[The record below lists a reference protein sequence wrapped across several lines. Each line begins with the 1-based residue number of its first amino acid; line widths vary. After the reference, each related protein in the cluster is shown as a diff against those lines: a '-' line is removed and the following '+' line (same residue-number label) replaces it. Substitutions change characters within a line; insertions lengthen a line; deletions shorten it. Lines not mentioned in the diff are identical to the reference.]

1 MTHSFERIEEDT
13 IAACSVTSDDRQ
25 CTRNRFRDWTWD
37 GQIVLLLLPFLIGVF
52 SLIFLPALLGLPL
65 AFTSYSSLDP
75 PEFNGLENFREL
87 WNDRVFHR
95 ALRNTLFFIAV
106 AVPLRLLC
114 ALAIA
119 LLLLPRSPG
128 VGAMRAAILLPTVVP
143 DIAWA
148 LAWLWILN
156 PLLGPL
162 NLMLRSIGIGG
173 PAWMLEENGARF
185 AIVLLMTWQFG
196 EGFVVCL
203 GALSDIPAEI
213 LEQSRV
219 DGANR
224 QIQFLTVTLP
234 LISPYLLLLVVRDT
248 LFSLYANFVPAMI
261 LGQDGGPNYATTY
274 LPTRIYINAFG
285 YLRLGYAAAM
295 TWATFVFTLML
306 LLVSLLVLNR
316 LRSWVI

>member
-1 MTHSFERIEEDT
+1 
-13 IAACSVTSDDRQ
+13 
-25 CTRNRFRDWTWD
+25 
-37 GQIVLLLLPFLIGVF
+37 
-52 SLIFLPALLGLPL
+52 
-65 AFTSYSSLDP
+65 
-75 PEFNGLENFREL
+75 
-87 WNDRVFHR
+87 
-95 ALRNTLFFIAV
+95 
-106 AVPLRLLC
+106 
-114 ALAIA
+114 
-119 LLLLPRSPG
+119 
-128 VGAMRAAILLPTVVP
+128 
-143 DIAWA
+143 
-148 LAWLWILN
+148 
-156 PLLGPL
+156 
-162 NLMLRSIGIGG
+162 
-173 PAWMLEENGARF
+173 MLEENGARF

-248 LFSLYANFVPAMI
+248 LFSLHANFVPAMI